1 MRAIS
6 IIAAS
11 ASLLSA
17 AVGAAEI
24 NVISTQATQEAYLEL
39 VAQFEKASGH
49 KVKTLF
55 NGTLNV
61 QKRLADGE
69 TYDLIIMAGPAID
82 EQIKLGRAATG
93 SRVDLAKS
101 GTGLAVR
108 KGAPKPDIGSAEA
121 LKKTLLAA
129 KSIGYSTG
137 PSGLYML
144 SVFEKLGI
152 GDQVK
157 GKLKQTP
164 SGVFV
169 GTLIANGDA
178 EVGFQQISE
187 LVHFQGIDYVGPL
200 PGELQRMTV
209 FSAGIHAGARQGDA
223 ARALVKFLTA
233 PAAAPIIRKHGLEP
247 A

>member
-1 MRAIS
+1 MKIAS
-6 IIAAS
+6 VIAA
-11 ASLLSA
+11 LLFTA
-17 AVGAAEI
+17 ALNAAEI
-24 NVISTQATQEAYLEL
+24 NVISTQATEEAYKEL

-49 KVKTLF
+49 KVTTF
-55 NGTLNV
+55 FSGTLNV
-61 QKRLADGE
+61 QKKLAAGE
-69 TYDLIIMAGPAID
+69 PYDLILMAGPAID
-82 EQIKLGRAATG
+82 EQIKLGKAVAG

-108 KGAPKPDIGSAEA
+108 KGAAKPDISSADA
-121 LKKTLLAA
+121 LKKTLLTA

-152 GDQVK
+152 AEQVK
-157 GKLKQTP
+157 GKLRQTP

-169 GTLIANGDA
+169 GTLIASGDA
-178 EVGFQQISE
+178 EIGFQQISE
-187 LVHFQGIDYVGPL
+187 LVHFAGIDYVGPL
-200 PGELQRMTV
+200 PGELQRMTM
-209 FSAGIHAGARQGDA
+209 FSTGIHTGAKQPDA

-233 PAAAPIIRKHGLEP
+233 PAAAPVIRKHGLEP

>member
-1 MRAIS
+1 MKIAS
-6 IIAAS
+6 VIAA
-11 ASLLSA
+11 LLFTA
-17 AVGAAEI
+17 ALNAAEI
-24 NVISTQATQEAYLEL
+24 NVISTQATEEAYKEL

-49 KVKTLF
+49 KVTTF
-55 NGTLNV
+55 FSGTLNV
-61 QKRLADGE
+61 QKKLAAGE
-69 TYDLIIMAGPAID
+69 PYDLILMAGPAID
-82 EQIKLGRAATG
+82 EQIKLGKAVAG

-108 KGAPKPDIGSAEA
+108 KGAAKPDISSADA
-121 LKKTLLAA
+121 LKKTLLSA

-152 GDQVK
+152 AEQVK
-157 GKLKQTP
+157 GKLRQTP

-169 GTLIANGDA
+169 GTLIASGDA
-178 EVGFQQISE
+178 EIGFQQISE
-187 LVHFQGIDYVGPL
+187 LVHFAGIDYVGPL
-200 PGELQRMTV
+200 PGELQRMTM
-209 FSAGIHAGARQGDA
+209 FSTGIHSGAKQADA

-233 PAAAPIIRKHGLEP
+233 PAAAAVIRKHGLEP